1 MLAIRYLALTVLV
14 IWLGGMI
21 VLGLLVAPSTFGVLQ
36 TSAPDPGS
44 GRMLAGAVF
53 GEILRRFHLLAYGC
67 GVVLL
72 TCLFMMKFIGPPP
85 TAFVARAALVALML
99 ALAVYSGVPVSREI
113 AALQAQVSGPIGA
126 LPETDARRVRFD
138 RLHSLS
144 TTLMTIN
151 MGLGIVLLYWYVRES

>member
-1 MLAIRYLALTVLV
+1 MIVIRYVALAVLV

-36 TSAPDPGS
+36 ASASDPGS
-44 GRMLAGAVF
+44 GRVLAGAVF

-67 GVVLL
+67 GAILL
-72 TCLFMMKFIGPPP
+72 TSLFMMKFIGPPP
-85 TAFVARAALVALML
+85 QAFVVRAAVVAVML

-113 AALQAQVSGPIGA
+113 AALQAQVSGPMSA
-126 LPETDARRVRFD
+126 LPQTDARKARFD

-151 MGLGIVLLYWYVRES
+151 MGLGLVLLYWYVRES